1 MAKKKAVEALLT
13 KYKKGHNEYAEI
25 SDVAKEFIDVWKR
38 MTTISEESI
47 ATAKM
52 ILKLTSIIE
61 EGNCLLNKPR
71 PIFRAGLGLLPWRP
85 FSALKWGRGLPP

>member
-61 EGNCLLNKPR
+61 EMQLDIR
-71 PIFRAGLGLLPWRP
+71 SLGGAV
-85 FSALKWGRGLPP
+85 SACCNR